1 MESLWVKKESF
12 KRMITIQVITMINFK
27 SLMTKDKK
35 DDLINVFLFI

>member
-12 KRMITIQVITMINFK
+12 KRMITLQVITMINFK

-35 DDLINVFLFI
+35 DDLINGLLFF